1 MEYRQLGTS
10 DVKVS
15 AITFGAWAIGGW
27 MWGGTDEADA
37 IAAMET
43 AIDLGVT
50 TIDTAAIYGYGYSEE
65 LVGKAIRGKRDQV
78 QVLTKYGMR
87 WDSEEGELSF
97 QWPDADGRVR
107 KIYRNSRKD
116 SVIHECEQSLK
127 RLGIDCIDLYQCHW
141 RDTSTPLA
149 ETMEAMDTLLKDGKI
164 RAVGVSNFT
173 VEDIEACSEI
183 IPIASDQPP
192 YSMVERGAETDLIPY
207 CREHDI
213 AVIVYSPLQRGL
225 LTGKITEDYKFNEG
239 DHRAGNP
246 FFRPESVRKVNAFL
260 AEIRPIA
267 EGHGAT
273 LAQLV
278 IRWTMDRPG
287 VTAALVGAR
296 NPKQAAENAKA
307 ADLELSDEETNRI
320 DELLDQLTLDA

>member
-37 IAAMET
+37 IAAIET

-87 WDSEEGELSF
+87 WDSEDGELSF

-107 KIYRNSRKD
+107 KIYKNARKE

-164 RAVGVSNFT
+164 RAAGVSNFT
-173 VEDIEACSEI
+173 VADIEACNEI

-192 YSMVERGAETDLIPY
+192 YSMVERGAETDVIPY
-207 CREHDI
+207 CREHGI

-239 DHRAGNP
+239 DHRAGSP

-267 EGHGAT
+267 EAHGAT

-307 ADLELSDEETNRI
+307 AGLELSDDETQRI